1 MFGGNQHLPNRREV
15 GLSSDELASRSIRT
29 VRLSAFRIQLSLGAK
44 AADTPKQPRPVASG
58 GRTQRP
64 LCSARIPSP
73 DFLDHRARPPLP
85 TPKRSFEH
93 PTVGVMQQSSEPG
106 LDGPFAAGTFTR
118 ASLAG
123 RATRRCVRPPPLGAS
138 RFLRKNSI
146 TSSQARTRAESTRP
160 VERCASMRERHR
172 MGSG

>member
-123 RATRRCVRPPPLGAS
+123 RATRRCVRPPPLAWIPWAGAS
-138 RFLRKNSI
+138 PRRVSFPSKKFHHKL
-146 TSSQARTRAESTRP
+146 TSADS
-160 VERCASMRERHR
+160 
-172 MGSG
+172 SGIDETS